1 MSDPNINFG
10 DIHKDDKDPDTVT
23 YTDNPLLV
31 KKKKI
36 DYIPPSTDSLN
47 HIVLISKDGSNANIV
62 YINKGNNKYTKY
74 TKNGEDYNDNKKTY
88 IIKLEEEES
97 IGGGGRK
104 KTRRN
109 RKKKTRPTKTNR
121 KPKV

>member
-1 MSDPNINFG
+1 MSDFTID
-10 DIHKDDKDPDTVT
+10 DIHKQDKDPDTFT
-23 YTDNPLLV
+23 YTNNPSLPSRV
-31 KKKKI
+31 
-36 DYIPPSTDSLN
+36 DYIPPSTNITN

-74 TKNGEDYNDNKKTY
+74 TKNGDNYNDDKKTY
-88 IIKLEEEES
+88 IIKLEES
-97 IGGGGRK
+97 IGVGGGGKK

-121 KPKV
+121 KIF

>member
-1 MSDPNINFG
+1 MSDSNINFG
-10 DIHKDDKDPDTVT
+10 DIHKDYKDPDTVT
-23 YTDNPLLV
+23 YTDNPLSV
-31 KKKKI
+31 NKKI

-62 YINKGNNKYTKY
+62 YINKGDNKYTKY
-74 TKNGEDYNDNKKTY
+74 TKNGDNYNDDKKTY
-88 IIKLEEEES
+88 VIKLEES
-97 IGGGGRK
+97 IGGGGGGKK

-121 KPKV
+121 KLNV